1 MKKHSAINVNSS
13 SRINEIKAR
22 ISLNR
27 FDSRYEKLYTL
38 GKGNFGKVYLVEDRE
53 SGEQYAVKVVDK
65 KMFKSGDQRQHAQRE
80 QSICETFA
88 SGLSHKN
95 IVRVYDVL
103 TEDDYIYIVMEY
115 VEGGELFDKI
125 KQSKGL
131 AEPTARRWFREIIEA
146 VEYIHDN
153 NIVHR
158 DLKPENVLIDSTQRI
173 RICDFGFGNV
183 FKERHQ
189 VLSTYCGSPFYA
201 APEMVTAT
209 PYRGPPVDLWSCGVI
224 LFAMLTGSLPFQG
237 DEMPQLFQK
246 ISRGQYTIPPYVTRD
261 ASDLIQK
268 LLCKDAK
275 DRITAKDCLLH
286 PWLLPPTMTR
296 CSLLTSSQLT
306 LSSRLTN
313 FSSRKKVSAF
323 SKASSVS
330 MATSLSSLTK
340 AHNKT
345 ITTEHTTSSDKHSK
359 PSEFFMRI
367 FRKKSQITPVNNHN
381 LDHVKNEKT
390 IKTKFTFD
398 RFRGFFKNSFQ
409 RRITAE

>member
-1 MKKHSAINVNSS
+1 MLIHVHMTNSNNRIDKQVKSRSA
-13 SRINEIKAR
+13 
-22 ISLNR
+22 NR

-38 GKGNFGKVYLVEDRE
+38 GKGNFGKVYLVEDRK
-53 SGEQYAVKVVDK
+53 SGQQYAVKVVDK

-95 IVRVYDVL
+95 IAQVFDVI
-103 TEDDYIYIVMEY
+103 TENDYIYIVMEY

-158 DLKPENVLIDSTQRI
+158 DLKPENVLIDNSQHI
-173 RICDFGFGNV
+173 KICDFGFGNV

-261 ASDLIQK
+261 ASDLIQR
-268 LLCKDAK
+268 LLCKDAS
-275 DRITAKDCLLH
+275 DRISAKDCLMH
-286 PWLLPPTMTR
+286 PWLLPPTMAR
-296 CSLLTSSQLT
+296 CSYLTSSQLT

-313 FSSRKKVSAF
+313 FSSRKKVGVF

-330 MATSLSSLTK
+330 TTTSLSNSK
-340 AHNKT
+340 AHNNT
-345 ITTEHTTSSDKHSK
+345 IAIEHPLTEK
-359 PSEFFMRI
+359 PNRKASEFFLRV
-367 FRKKSQITPVNNHN
+367 FRKKSQITPVDSKNPE
-381 LDHVKNEKT
+381 HVKEKIT
-390 IKTKFTFD
+390 RS
-398 RFRGFFKNSFQ
+398 RFSLSRFKGFFRTSFQ
-409 RRITAE
+409 KRITAE

>member
-1 MKKHSAINVNSS
+1 MNRH
-13 SRINEIKAR
+13 
-22 ISLNR
+22 SLNR
-27 FDSRYEKLYTL
+27 LNEVKSRSANRFESRYEKLYTL
-38 GKGNFGKVYLVEDRE
+38 GKGNFGKVYLVEDRK

-88 SGLSHKN
+88 SGLFHKN
-95 IVRVYDVL
+95 IVQVFDVI
-103 TEDDYIYIVMEY
+103 TENDYIYIVMEY

-131 AEPTARRWFREIIEA
+131 AEPIARRWFREIIEA

-158 DLKPENVLIDSTQRI
+158 DLKPENVLIDNTQHI

-261 ASDLIQK
+261 ASDLIQR

-275 DRITAKDCLLH
+275 ERISAKDCLTH

-296 CSLLTSSQLT
+296 CSYITTSQLSP
-306 LSSRLTN
+306 SSRLTN
-313 FSSRKKVSAF
+313 FSSRKKVGVL

-330 MATSLSSLTK
+330 TTTSLSSSKT
-340 AHNKT
+340 HNNTMT
-345 ITTEHTTSSDKHSK
+345 IVHSSTEK
-359 PSEFFMRI
+359 PRKRSEFFLRV
-367 FRKKSQITPVNNHN
+367 FKKKSQITPV
-381 LDHVKNEKT
+381 DSKNEEHVNVKEKIT
-390 IKTKFTFD
+390 RSRFTLS
-398 RFRGFFKNSFQ
+398 RFKGFFRTSFQ
-409 RRITAE
+409 KRITAE